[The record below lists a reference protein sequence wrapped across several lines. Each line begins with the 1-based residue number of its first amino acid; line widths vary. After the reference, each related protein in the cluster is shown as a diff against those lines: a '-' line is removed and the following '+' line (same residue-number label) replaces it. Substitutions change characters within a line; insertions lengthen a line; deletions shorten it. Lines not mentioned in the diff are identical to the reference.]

1 MGGAISAG
9 DTKGGTKKE
18 GLTRRLMPASDP
30 SMEPPDTDGVAIG
43 GVSIGVG
50 VRVGDELV
58 NERLGKGCVAVDG
71 REGTDDVRFEELFV
85 CRGPLK
91 KRS

>member
-1 MGGAISAG
+1 
-9 DTKGGTKKE
+9 
-18 GLTRRLMPASDP
+18 
-30 SMEPPDTDGVAIG
+30 MEPPDTDGVSIG